1 MPTHLNLLLLEDSSN
16 DAELMIESLRDA
28 GFELALRHV
37 DSKADYLRALDQ
49 PPDLILSDFT
59 LPQFTAHDA
68 LRLLQERGL
77 DIPFIIVSGCIG
89 EDMAVDCMRAG
100 ATDYLLKDRLGR
112 LGHAVSQAL
121 DRKRLLEDK
130 RQADVL
136 IRDSHAHTWRIV
148 ATALDAFIGMDAAGI
163 ITDWNGQAEQMF
175 GWSRPEAI
183 GRLLSATILPL
194 QFRAAYESGLRH
206 FLETG
211 EGTFLNTR
219 FEATLCRRDGQE
231 FPVEVAISPA
241 VQRGGIFTFSAFVRD
256 ISTRKRTEERLAL
269 QHHTTKVLAEAD
281 TLGDAMP
288 KIIRIICELAHWD
301 LGSLWFVNNHAEV
314 LNCAE
319 IWHQPSVEATEFSRM
334 TMHMVLTRGLGLP
347 GRVWASE
354 APATIRDVME
364 DPNFPRAP
372 YAAQAQLH
380 TAFAFPVRL
389 DDHVLGVME
398 FFSREIRVLEED
410 LMQVFVTL
418 GSQIGQFV
426 TRKWAEANVRSHA
439 LELEQKNRAL
449 DDALI
454 EAQAATQAKSAFLAT
469 MSHEI
474 RTPMNGIMGMNGL
487 LLDTPLTAEQR
498 EYAETVRRCS
508 EALLHLINDILDF
521 SKLEA
526 GRLVLE
532 TIDFDLRSIVEETLD
547 LFADS
552 AQEKGMELGCLLD
565 PAVPTALRGDPGR
578 LRQILINL
586 IGNAL
591 KFSQQGEVMIHVTRG
606 EETATMVTIESA
618 VTDTGIGIPPE
629 AQARLF
635 HPFSQ
640 ADSSTTRKF
649 GGTGLGL
656 AICKQLVEQMG
667 GHIAVSSVVGQGST
681 FRFTVQLTPQPAQA
695 LTTPLPRGPLYGRR
709 VCIVDDNT
717 TTRRILEQCV
727 ARWGLHS
734 VSAGDGDE
742 ARAIMRAAAA
752 RQEPFDVAIIDGD
765 VPGMDGFELGQA
777 ITADPLLVA
786 TRLVLLSSVGFRGQS
801 EQMTRAGFQ
810 ATLTKPVHR
819 AQVYDCL
826 STMMMDS
833 PGIIAPA
840 EGMAGES
847 ASQPRELVATDQLV
861 TETPPV
867 TRACILVAEDYL
879 VNQKVTVCLLEKLG
893 YQVDVVANGLEASE
907 ASARTRYALV
917 LMDCHM
923 PEMDGWKATA
933 MIRTREQE
941 QGTARLPIIALTAN
955 AMAGD
960 REQCLNAGMD
970 DYLAKPVRLAHL
982 RALLVKWIPDSEQQ
996 AAA

>member
-28 GFELALRHV
+28 GFTLVLRHV

-59 LPQFTAHDA
+59 LPQFTALDA

-77 DIPFIIVSGCIG
+77 EIPFIVVSGCIG

-112 LGHAVSQAL
+112 LGHAVSHAL

-130 RQADVL
+130 RHADVL
-136 IRDSHAHTWRIV
+136 IRESHAHTWSIV
-148 ATALDAFIGMDAAGI
+148 ATALDAFIGMDAAGR

-175 GWSRPEAI
+175 GWSRPDAI

-194 QFRAAYESGLRH
+194 QYRAAYECGLRH

-219 FEATLCRRDGQE
+219 IEATLCRRDGQE

-241 VQRGGIFTFSAFVRD
+241 LQRGGIFTFSAFVRD
-256 ISTRKRTEERLAL
+256 ISTRKLTEERLAL
-269 QHHTTKVLAEAD
+269 QHHTTRVLAEAG
-281 TLGDAMP
+281 TLVEAMP
-288 KIIRIICELAHWD
+288 KILRTICELSHWD
-301 LGSLWFVNNHAEV
+301 LGSLWFVNDHTEV
-314 LNCAE
+314 LSCAE
-319 IWHQPSVEATEFSRM
+319 IWHQPSTEATEFSRM
-334 TMHMVLTRGLGLP
+334 TMEMVLTRGVGLP

-380 TAFAFPVRL
+380 TAFAFPIRIN
-389 DDHVLGVME
+389 DHVLGVME
-398 FFSREIRVLEED
+398 FFSREIRMLDGD
-410 LMQVFVTL
+410 LMQVFVTV

-426 TRKWAEANVRSHA
+426 TRKWAEAKVRTHA

-449 DDALI
+449 DYALI
-454 EAQAATQAKSAFLAT
+454 EAQAATEAKSAFLAT

-508 EALLHLINDILDF
+508 EALLDLINDVLDF
-521 SKLEA
+521 SKMEA
-526 GRLVLE
+526 GRLMLE
-532 TIDFDLRSIVEETLD
+532 TIDFDLRSLVEDTLD

-552 AQEKGMELGCLLD
+552 AQQKGMELGFLLD

-578 LRQILINL
+578 LRQILLNL

-591 KFSQQGEVMIHVTRG
+591 KFSQQGEVVMQVTRG
-606 EETATMVTIESA
+606 EETATTVTIECA
-618 VTDTGIGIPPE
+618 VTDTGIGIAPD

-635 HPFSQ
+635 QPFSQ

-667 GHIAVSSVVGQGST
+667 GHITVASVVGQGST
-681 FRFTVQLTPQPAQA
+681 FRFTVELTPQPAPT
-695 LTTPLPRGPLYGRR
+695 LTTPLPRGHLYGRR

-717 TTRRILEQCV
+717 TTRRILEQY
-727 ARWGLHS
+727 AKQWGLHS
-734 VSAGDGDE
+734 ASAADGDE
-742 ARAIMRAAAA
+742 AHDIMRTAAA
-752 RQEPFDVAIIDGD
+752 RREPFDVAIIDGHM
-765 VPGMDGFELGQA
+765 PRMDGFELGQA
-777 ITADPLLVA
+777 IKADPLLAA
-786 TRLVLLSSVGFRGQS
+786 TRLVLLTSVGFRGQS
-801 EQMTRAGFQ
+801 EEMTRAGFH
-810 ATLTKPVHR
+810 ATLTKPLHR
-819 AQVYDCL
+819 AHVYNCL
-826 STMMMDS
+826 SLMVEK
-833 PGIIAPA
+833 PGLPHA
-840 EGMAGES
+840 EGTQG
-847 ASQPRELVATDQLV
+847 ASLNQPRELVVTSPLA
-861 TETPPV
+861 TETPEV
-867 TRACILVAEDYL
+867 TRARILVAEDNM
-879 VNQKVTVCLLEKLG
+879 VNQQVAVCLLEKLG
-893 YQVDVVANGLEASE
+893 YRADVVANGLEAIE
-907 ASARTRYALV
+907 ASARVRYDLI

-923 PEMDGWKATA
+923 PEMDGWKVTTV
-933 MIRTREQE
+933 IRTREQE
-941 QGTARLPIIALTAN
+941 QGTGRLPIIALTAN
-955 AMAGD
+955 AMEGD
-960 REQCLNAGMD
+960 RDKCLNAGMD
-970 DYLAKPVRLAHL
+970 DYLAKPVQLENL
-982 RALLVKWIPDSEQQ
+982 RALLLKWIPDNEKQ

>member
-16 DAELMIESLRDA
+16 DAELMIESLREA
-28 GFELALRHV
+28 GFTLVLRHV

-59 LPQFTAHDA
+59 LPQFTALDA

-77 DIPFIIVSGCIG
+77 DIPFIVVSGCIG

-136 IRDSHAHTWRIV
+136 IRESHAHTWRIV
-148 ATALDAFIGMDAAGI
+148 ATALDAFIGMDAAGV

-194 QFRAAYESGLRH
+194 QYRAASESGLRN

-211 EGTFLNTR
+211 EGTYLNTR
-219 FEATLCRRDGQE
+219 LEATLCRRDGQE

-241 VQRGGIFTFSAFVRD
+241 LQRGGIFTFSAFVRD

-269 QHHTTKVLAEAD
+269 QYHTTQVLAEAD

-288 KIIRIICELAHWD
+288 KILRIICELAHWD
-301 LGSLWFVNNHAEV
+301 LGSLWFVNDQADV

-334 TMHMVLTRGLGLP
+334 TRHMVLTRGVGLP

-398 FFSREIRVLEED
+398 FFSLEIRVLDED

-426 TRKWAEANVRSHA
+426 TRKWAETKVRTHA

-526 GRLVLE
+526 GRLTLE
-532 TIDFDLRSIVEETLD
+532 TIDFDLRSLVEDTLD

-552 AQEKGMELGCLLD
+552 AQQKGMELGCLLD

-591 KFSQQGEVMIHVTRG
+591 KFSQEGEVMIHVTRG
-606 EETATMVTIESA
+606 EETATTVTIECA

-629 AQARLF
+629 AQASLF
-635 HPFSQ
+635 QPFTQ

-667 GHIAVSSVVGQGST
+667 GHITVASVVGQGST
-681 FRFTVQLTPQPAQA
+681 FRFTVELTPQPAPA
-695 LTTPLPRGPLYGRR
+695 LTTPLSIGPLYGRR
-709 VCIVDDNT
+709 VCIVDDNA
-717 TTRRILEQCV
+717 TTRRVLEQY
-727 ARWGLHS
+727 AAQWGLQ
-734 VSAGDGDE
+734 SASAADGDE
-742 ARAIMRAAAA
+742 ARTIMRAAAD
-752 RQEPFDVAIIDGD
+752 RREPFDVAIIDGHM
-765 VPGMDGFELGQA
+765 PGMDGFELGQA
-777 ITADPLLVA
+777 ITADPLLAA
-786 TRLVLLSSVGFRGQS
+786 TRLVLLTSVGFRGQS

-810 ATLTKPVHR
+810 ATLTKPVRR
-819 AQVYDCL
+819 AHVYDCL
-826 STMMMDS
+826 STMMDS
-833 PGIIAPA
+833 PRIAPA
-840 EGMAGES
+840 EGIAGES
-847 ASQPRELVATDQLV
+847 ASQTHELVATSPLV
-861 TETPPV
+861 TETPAV
-867 TRACILVAEDYL
+867 TRARILVAEDYP
-879 VNQKVTVCLLEKLG
+879 VNQTVAVCLLEKLG
-893 YQVDVVANGLEASE
+893 YQADVVANGLEAIE
-907 ASARTRYALV
+907 ASARIRYALV

-941 QGTARLPIIALTAN
+941 QGTERLPIIALTAN
-955 AMAGD
+955 AMEGD
-960 REQCLNAGMD
+960 REKCLNADMD
-970 DYLAKPVRLAHL
+970 DYLAKPVRLAQL
-982 RALLVKWIPDSEQQ
+982 RALLVKWISHSEKQ

>member
-16 DAELMIESLRDA
+16 DAELMLESIRDA
-28 GFELALRHV
+28 GFALAFRHV

-59 LPQFTAHDA
+59 LRQFTALDA

-77 DIPFIIVSGCIG
+77 DIPFIVVSGCIG

-121 DRKRLLEDK
+121 DRTRLLEDK

-136 IRDSHAHTWRIV
+136 IRESHAHTWRIV
-148 ATALDAFIGMDAAGI
+148 AIALDAFIGMDAAGV

-194 QFRAAYESGLRH
+194 QYRAAYESGSRH

-219 FEATLCRRDGQE
+219 IEATLCRRDGQE

-241 VQRGGIFTFSAFVRD
+241 LQRGGIFTFSAFVRD
-256 ISTRKRTEERLAL
+256 ISTRKLTEERLAL
-269 QHHTTKVLAEAD
+269 QHQTTQVLADAD
-281 TLGDAMP
+281 TMGEAMP
-288 KIIRIICELAHWD
+288 NILQTICELSRWD
-301 LGSLWFVNNHAEV
+301 LGTLWFVNDHFDV
-314 LNCAE
+314 LSCAE

-334 TMHMVLTRGLGLP
+334 TMHMVLTRGVGLP

-380 TAFAFPVRL
+380 TAFAFPIRL
-389 DDHVLGVME
+389 NDHVLGVME
-398 FFSREIRVLEED
+398 FFSREIRVLDND

-426 TRKWAEANVRSHA
+426 TRKWAEAKVRTHA

-454 EAQAATQAKSAFLAT
+454 KAQASTQAKSDFLAT

-487 LLDTPLTAEQR
+487 LLETPLTAEQC

-508 EALLHLINDILDF
+508 EALLRLINDILDF
-521 SKLEA
+521 SKMEA
-526 GRLVLE
+526 GRLILE
-532 TIDFDLRSIVEETLD
+532 TIDFDLRALVEDTLD
-547 LFADS
+547 LFAES
-552 AQEKGMELGCLLD
+552 AQQKGLELGCLLD

-586 IGNAL
+586 IGNAI
-591 KFSQQGEVMIHVTRG
+591 KFSQQGEVLIHVTRG
-606 EETATMVTIESA
+606 EETATTVMIECA

-635 HPFSQ
+635 QPFSQ

-667 GHIAVSSVVGQGST
+667 GCIGVVSVVDQGST
-681 FRFTVQLTPQPAQA
+681 FRFTVELTPQPAQG
-695 LTTPLPRGPLYGRR
+695 LTTAFPRGTLSGLR
-709 VCIVDDNT
+709 VCIVDDYA
-717 TTRRILEQCV
+717 TTRRILEQY
-727 ARWGLHS
+727 AAWLGLHS
-734 VSAGDGDE
+734 ASAANGHE
-742 ARAIMRAAAA
+742 ALAIMQTAAA
-752 RQEPFDVAIIDGD
+752 RQEPFDVAIIDGHM
-765 VPGMDGFELGQA
+765 PGMDGFELGEA
-777 ITADPLLVA
+777 IQADPLLAV
-786 TRLVLLSSVGFRGQS
+786 TRLVLLASVARPGQS
-801 EQMTRAGFQ
+801 EQMTRAGFH
-810 ATLTKPVHR
+810 ATLTKPLHR
-819 AQVYDCL
+819 SHVYDCL
-826 STMMMDS
+826 STIVKRIAISHPEGTEDKNASHLREVVVTS
-833 PGIIAPA
+833 PH
-840 EGMAGES
+840 
-847 ASQPRELVATDQLV
+847 V
-861 TETPPV
+861 TETPGV
-867 TRACILVAEDYL
+867 TRPRILMAEDNSM
-879 VNQKVTVCLLEKLG
+879 NQKVGMCLLQKLG
-893 YQVDVVANGLEASE
+893 YQADVVANGLEAIE
-907 ASARTRYALV
+907 ATTRVQYALV
-917 LMDCHM
+917 LMDCQM

-933 MIRTREQE
+933 MIRAREQE
-941 QGTARLPIIALTAN
+941 QGTGRLPIIALTAN

-960 REQCLNAGMD
+960 RDQCLNAGMD
-970 DYLAKPVRLAHL
+970 DYLAKPVRLEQL
-982 RALLVKWIPDSEQQ
+982 RALLAKWNPDSEQQ
-996 AAA
+996 SAA